1 MRDMRRVL
9 LCILLP
15 LFSCLSVSA
24 GTYTVTTTKDG
35 VEGSLR
41 WAIEQANQETETS
54 RVKFALSSADT
65 VFLDTTIQITSS
77 VKIDGRS
84 NDGGK
89 VVVVPSAEKY
99 VLFDLGKYELD
110 SVVFEDLK
118 FQRRTFKRSINKLE
132 GFANV
137 DSTRG
142 EFILRDCDF
151 KYLESAIK
159 ARGFS
164 VDIVIAGCSF
174 DSIVDDCIGR
184 YYENLSEAWHSLK
197 LYDNRFS
204 YVFANVVGGG
214 EVEYTPLLEVKSC
227 LFENCHYGFIGNSA
241 TMIFSK
247 CVFRDTKYDAINI
260 GCDDN
265 CQAMALID
273 SCRILNSGRFGFQ
286 CHLDGAEIYI
296 TNSEICG
303 SGRMYGKG
311 EDVKTIRQYYTDHYS
326 KLHFENN
333 VFGSP
338 DLGGSGVIMDASHTV
353 IRDNVFYGIN
363 GVSNYLEENSYA
375 LYDQGSDTL
384 LIEGNYFGF
393 KDGEIASNVNGDI
406 WLESE
411 YNLDRWIDKGY
422 YYDPDPKITIRNN
435 TFLQSSPKAIRID
448 STRLNI
454 SISENLFLETKDSA
468 ICNVKPLSVP
478 VITNVSKQGGDII
491 VAGKVDSMATIELF
505 YTSGAPQTAEAFLGR
520 VETDSDGGF
529 SFSIPVENVKDKG
542 GSLCFTATA
551 TYPCRATSNLSQVYC
566 ATFNDSKIAENVSS
580 KIIVLTPNPVSSYL
594 KTGIAEDVSYQIY
607 SVDGCL
613 VMSGRT
619 AGGTIEVSLLLQGI
633 YWLRL
638 IDGKEVK
645 VAKFVKESTMN

>member
-1 MRDMRRVL
+1 MRKAFICVL
-9 LCILLP
+9 LMILGSMS
-15 LFSCLSVSA
+15 LFA
-24 GTYTVTTTKDG
+24 ATYTVTTTKDG

-41 WAIEQANQETETS
+41 WAVEQANQETETS

-142 EFILRDCDF
+142 EFVLRDCDF

-174 DSIVDDCIGR
+174 DSIVSDCIGR
-184 YYENLSEAWHSLK
+184 YHENEAESWHTLK
-197 LYDNRFS
+197 LYESHFTNVFS
-204 YVFANVVGGG
+204 NVVAGG
-214 EVEYTPLLEVKSC
+214 EVENTPLLEVKKC
-227 LFENCHYGFIGNSA
+227 LFEKCHFGFVGNSA
-241 TMIFSK
+241 EMIFSR
-247 CVFRDTKYDAINI
+247 CEFIDTKCDAIDI

-265 CQAMALID
+265 CQAEVLID
-273 SCRILNSGRFGFQ
+273 SCRIINSGWYGFQ
-286 CHLDGAEIYI
+286 CYMDGSEVSI
-296 TNSEICG
+296 TNSEIYG
-303 SGRMYGKG
+303 SGW
-311 EDVKTIRQYYTDHYS
+311 EDVKTLRQHYSNYYS

-338 DLGGSGVIMDASHTV
+338 EFGGSGVIVDASHTV
-353 IRDNVFYGIN
+353 LRNNVFYGIN
-363 GVSNYLEENSYA
+363 GVSDYLGVNAYA

-384 LIEGNYFGF
+384 LIEQNSFGF
-393 KDGEIASNVNGDI
+393 KGEEKFPNKHGDL

-422 YYDPDPKITIRNN
+422 YYDPDPKITIRKN
-435 TFLQSSPKAIRID
+435 TFMQSLSKAVRVD
-448 STRLNI
+448 STRLNVTL
-454 SISENLFLETKDSA
+454 SENLFLETQDSA
-468 ICNVKPLSVP
+468 ICNVKPLSIP
-478 VITNVSKQGGDII
+478 VITKIGKEGENI
-491 VAGKVDSMATIELF
+491 VITGQVDSIATIELF

-520 VETDSDGGF
+520 VETDPAGGF

-551 TYPCRATSNLSQVYC
+551 TYPCRATSNLSEVYC

-619 AGGTIEVSLLLQGI
+619 AGGTIEVSHLLQGI

-645 VAKFVKESTMN
+645 VAKFFKESTMN

>member
-1 MRDMRRVL
+1 
-9 LCILLP
+9 
-15 LFSCLSVSA
+15 
-24 GTYTVTTTKDG
+24 
-35 VEGSLR
+35 
-41 WAIEQANQETETS
+41 
-54 RVKFALSSADT
+54 
-65 VFLDTTIQITSS
+65 
-77 VKIDGRS
+77 
-84 NDGGK
+84 
-89 VVVVPSAEKY
+89 

-118 FQRRTFKRSINKLE
+118 FQRRTFNRWINKLE

-142 EFILRDCDF
+142 EFVLRDCDF

-159 ARGFS
+159 ARGYS

-184 YYENLSEAWHSLK
+184 YYDNLSESWHSLK
-197 LYDNRFS
+197 LYDSRFS
-204 YVFANVVGGG
+204 YVFANVVAGG
-214 EVEYTPLLEVKSC
+214 EVKNTPLLEVKKC
-227 LFENCHYGFIGNSA
+227 LFEKCYFGFVGNSA
-241 TMIFSK
+241 EMIFSR
-247 CVFRDTKYDAINI
+247 CEFIDTKYDAINI

-265 CQAMALID
+265 CQAEVLID
-273 SCRILNSGRFGFQ
+273 SCRIINSGWYGFQ
-286 CHLDGAEIYI
+286 CYMDGSEVSI
-296 TNSEICG
+296 TNSEIYG
-303 SGRMYGKG
+303 SGW
-311 EDVKTIRQYYTDHYS
+311 EDVKTLRQRYSNYYS

-338 DLGGSGVIMDASHTV
+338 EFGGSGVIVDASHTV
-353 IRDNVFYGIN
+353 LRNNVFYGIN
-363 GVSNYLEENSYA
+363 GVSDYLGVNAYA

-384 LIEGNYFGF
+384 LIEGNSFGF
-393 KDGEIASNVNGDI
+393 KEGEIAPNIHGDI

-478 VITNVSKQGGDII
+478 VITNVSKQGDNII

-520 VETDSDGGF
+520 VETDPAGDF
-529 SFSIPVENVKDKG
+529 SFSIPLENVKDKG

-551 TYPCRATSNLSQVYC
+551 TYPCRATSNLSEVYC

-580 KIIVLTPNPVSSYL
+580 KIIALTPNPVCDYL
-594 KTGIAEDVSYQIY
+594 KTGLAEDVSYQIY
-607 SVDGCL
+607 SVDGSL
-613 VMSGRT
+613 VMSGKIVQEGVCS
-619 AGGTIEVSLLLQGI
+619 AEIDVQHLQPGKYLIELKGKNSKKVGTFIK
-633 YWLRL
+633 R
-638 IDGKEVK
+638 
-645 VAKFVKESTMN
+645 

>member
-1 MRDMRRVL
+1 MRRVL

-41 WAIEQANQETETS
+41 WAIEQSNQEMGNS
-54 RVKFALSSADT
+54 RVEFSLSSADT

-118 FQRRTFKRSINKLE
+118 FQRRTFKRSINELE

-142 EFILRDCDF
+142 EFVLRDCDF

-159 ARGFS
+159 ARGSS
-164 VDIVIAGCSF
+164 VDIVVAGCTF
-174 DSIVDDCIGR
+174 DSIVSDCITS
-184 YYENLSEAWHSLK
+184 YYENEDESWHSLK
-197 LYDNRFS
+197 LYDSRFS
-204 YVFANVVGGG
+204 NNMQNVVSGG
-214 EVEYTPLLEVKSC
+214 EVKNTPLLEVKKC
-227 LFENCHYGFIGNSA
+227 LFEKCHFGFVGNSA
-241 TMIFSK
+241 EMIFSR
-247 CVFRDTKYDAINI
+247 CEFIDTKCDAIDI

-265 CQAMALID
+265 CQAEVLID
-273 SCRILNSGRFGFQ
+273 SCRIINSGWYGFQ
-286 CHLDGAEIYI
+286 CYMDGSEVSIM
-296 TNSEICG
+296 NSEIYG
-303 SGRMYGKG
+303 SGW
-311 EDVKTIRQYYTDHYS
+311 EDVKTLRQRYSNYYS

-338 DLGGSGVIMDASHTV
+338 EFGGSGVIVDASHTV
-353 IRDNVFYGIN
+353 LRNNVFYGIN
-363 GVSNYLEENSYA
+363 GVSDYLGVNAYA

-384 LIEGNYFGF
+384 LIEGNSFGF
-393 KDGEIASNVNGDI
+393 KEGEIAPNIHGDI

-422 YYDPDPKITIRNN
+422 YYDPDPKITIRKN
-435 TFLQSSPKAIRID
+435 TFLQSSPKAMRLD
-448 STRLNI
+448 SARLNI
-454 SISENLFLETKDSA
+454 TISENLFFETKDSA
-468 ICNVKPLSVP
+468 ICNVKPLSIP
-478 VITNVSKQGGDII
+478 VISNVSKQDDSIA
-491 VAGKVDSMATIELF
+491 VVGKVDSLATIELF

-520 VETDSDGGF
+520 TETDSEGAF
-529 SFSIPVENVKDKG
+529 SFTIPINDIKDKG
-542 GSLCFTATA
+542 DALCFTATA
-551 TYPCRATSNLSQVYC
+551 TTYPCRATSNLSEVYC
-566 ATFNDSKIAENVSS
+566 ATFNGSKIADNVSS
-580 KIIVLTPNPVSSYL
+580 KIITLTPNPVSSYL

-619 AGGTIEVSLLLQGI
+619 AGGTIEVSHLLQGI

-638 IDGKEVK
+638 IDGNEVK

>member
-1 MRDMRRVL
+1 MRRAFICVL
-9 LCILLP
+9 LTI
-15 LFSCLSVSA
+15 SGCLSAVA
-24 GTYTVTTTKDG
+24 ATYTVTTTKDG

-41 WAIEQANQETETS
+41 WAVEQASQEEETS
-54 RVKFALSSADT
+54 IVEFALSSADT

-118 FQRRTFKRSINKLE
+118 FQRRTFKRSINELE

-142 EFILRDCDF
+142 EFVLRDCDF

-159 ARGFS
+159 ARGSS
-164 VDIVIAGCSF
+164 VDIVVAGCTF
-174 DSIVDDCIGR
+174 DSIVSDCITS
-184 YYENLSEAWHSLK
+184 YYENEVESWHTLK
-197 LYDNRFS
+197 LYESHFTNVFS
-204 YVFANVVGGG
+204 NVVAGGK
-214 EVEYTPLLEVKSC
+214 VKNTPLLEVKKC
-227 LFENCHYGFIGNSA
+227 LFEKCYFGFVGNSA
-241 TMIFSK
+241 EMIFSR
-247 CVFRDTKYDAINI
+247 CEFIDTKCDAIDI

-265 CQAMALID
+265 CQAEVLID
-273 SCRILNSGRFGFQ
+273 SCRIINSGWYGFQ
-286 CHLDGAEIYI
+286 CYMDGSEVSI
-296 TNSEICG
+296 TNSEIYG
-303 SGRMYGKG
+303 SGW
-311 EDVKTIRQYYTDHYS
+311 EDVKTLRQRYSNYYS

-338 DLGGSGVIMDASHTV
+338 EFGGSGVIVDASHTV
-353 IRDNVFYGIN
+353 LRNNVFYGIN
-363 GVSNYLEENSYA
+363 GVSDYLGVNAYA

-384 LIEGNYFGF
+384 LIEQNSFGF
-393 KDGEIASNVNGDI
+393 KGEEKFPNKHGDL

-411 YNLDRWIDKGY
+411 LGYNLKFWIKDGC

-478 VITNVSKQGGDII
+478 VITNVSKQGDNII
-491 VAGKVDSMATIELF
+491 VAGKVDSIATIELF

-520 VETDSDGGF
+520 VETDPAGGF
-529 SFSIPVENVKDKG
+529 SFSIPVESVKDKD

-551 TYPCRATSNLSQVYC
+551 TYPCRATSNLSEVYC
-566 ATFNDSKIAENVSS
+566 ATFNDSKIADNVSS
-580 KIIVLTPNPVSSYL
+580 KIIVLTPNLVSSYL

-619 AGGTIEVSLLLQGI
+619 AGGTIEVSHLLQGI

>member
-1 MRDMRRVL
+1 MRRAFICVL
-9 LCILLP
+9 LMILGSMSL
-15 LFSCLSVSA
+15 VA
-24 GTYTVTTTKDG
+24 ATYTVTTTKDG

-41 WAIEQANQETETS
+41 WAVEQANQEMETS

-159 ARGFS
+159 ARGYS

-184 YYENLSEAWHSLK
+184 YYDNLSESWHSLK
-197 LYDNRFS
+197 LYDSRFS
-204 YVFANVVGGG
+204 YVFANVVAGG
-214 EVEYTPLLEVKSC
+214 EVKNTPLLEVKKC
-227 LFENCHYGFIGNSA
+227 LFEKCYFGFVGNSA
-241 TMIFSK
+241 EMIFSR
-247 CVFRDTKYDAINI
+247 CEFIDTKYDAINI

-265 CQAMALID
+265 CQAEVLID
-273 SCRILNSGRFGFQ
+273 SCRIINSGWYGFQ
-286 CHLDGAEIYI
+286 CYMDGSEVSI
-296 TNSEICG
+296 TNSEIYG
-303 SGRMYGKG
+303 SGW
-311 EDVKTIRQYYTDHYS
+311 EDVKTLRQRYSNYYS

-333 VFGSP
+333 VFGAP
-338 DLGGSGVIMDASHTV
+338 EFGGSGVIVDASHTV
-353 IRDNVFYGIN
+353 LRNNVFYGIN
-363 GVSNYLEENSYA
+363 GVSDYLGVNAYA

-384 LIEGNYFGF
+384 LIEQNSFGL
-393 KDGEIASNVNGDI
+393 KGEEKFPNKHGDL

-411 YNLDRWIDKGY
+411 LGYNLKFWIKDGC

-435 TFLQSSPKAIRID
+435 TFMQSLSKAVRVD
-448 STRLNI
+448 STRLNVTL
-454 SISENLFLETKDSA
+454 SENLFLETQDSA
-468 ICNVKPLSVP
+468 ICNVKPLSIP
-478 VITNVSKQGGDII
+478 VITKIGKEGENI
-491 VAGKVDSMATIELF
+491 VITGQVDSMATIELF

-520 VETDSDGGF
+520 VETDSEGGF

-542 GSLCFTATA
+542 SSLCFTTTA
-551 TYPCRATSNLSQVYC
+551 TYPCRATSNLSEVYC
-566 ATFNDSKIAENVSS
+566 ASFNDSKIAENVSS

-619 AGGTIEVSLLLQGI
+619 AGGIIKVSHLSQGI

-645 VAKFVKESTMN
+645 VAKFFKESTMN

>member
-1 MRDMRRVL
+1 MRKAFICVL
-9 LCILLP
+9 LTI
-15 LFSCLSVSA
+15 SGCLSLVA
-24 GTYTVTTTKDG
+24 ATYTVTTTKDG

-54 RVKFALSSADT
+54 RVEFALSSADT

-151 KYLESAIK
+151 KYLERAIK
-159 ARGFS
+159 ARGSS

-214 EVEYTPLLEVKSC
+214 EVEYTQLLEVKSC
-227 LFENCHYGFIGNSA
+227 HFENCHYGFIGNSA
-241 TMIFSK
+241 TMIFSR

-260 GCDDN
+260 GCDDK
-265 CQAMALID
+265 CQAMVLID

-353 IRDNVFYGIN
+353 IRNNVFYGID
-363 GVSNYLEENSYA
+363 GISNYLEENAYA

-384 LIEGNYFGF
+384 LIEGNSFGF
-393 KDGEIASNVNGDI
+393 KEGEIAPNIHGDI

-422 YYDPDPKITIRNN
+422 YYDPDPKITIRKN
-435 TFLQSSPKAIRID
+435 TFLQSSPKAMRLD
-448 STRLNI
+448 SARLNI
-454 SISENLFLETKDSA
+454 TISENLFFETKDSA

-478 VITNVSKQGGDII
+478 VITNVSKQGDNII

-529 SFSIPVENVKDKG
+529 SFSIPLENGKDKG

-551 TYPCRATSNLSQVYC
+551 TYPCRATSNLSEVYC
-566 ATFNDSKIAENVSS
+566 ATFNDSKIADNVSS
-580 KIIVLTPNPVSSYL
+580 KIIALTPNPVCDYL
-594 KTGIAEDVSYQIY
+594 KTGLAEDVSYQIY
-607 SVDGCL
+607 SVDGSL
-613 VMSGRT
+613 VMSGKT
-619 AGGTIEVSLLLQGI
+619 AGGTIEVSHLLQGI